1 MRIMNRHIFQNILFL
16 LPAIGCT
23 KEPIKTIQN
32 TLIIQGENVARF
44 NTSRNTLNEGLP
56 AGSTLTF
63 YSQGGIHADEFLLS
77 YNGSNWEG
85 ENLPEWED
93 SQQPAVSCSFCPPLY
108 RNHQSFYQDGF
119 LCDQLYAK
127 ATTNYGENIHLS
139 FQHLFAR
146 IVFNVSSKLNN
157 QISLIE
163 FTPSLSVTGINPD
176 SGEMSYQDTASPMQM
191 EQNEDGIYSFLVPP
205 TTLSIHIQI
214 YTAAGEDYE
223 SQLEEH
229 AFSSG
234 YEYICSIKQD
244 GENPGISTVEDF
256 IAFTHLINGEV
267 YENRS
272 LEEFGEKKGETT
284 TYYLLND
291 LTFTEEESTQVQMI
305 GKYKKGD
312 STGKGLFNDVFDGKG
327 HSLNNLRFEQ
337 TVDGSY
343 YAGLFSGISAT
354 GAVKNLIL
362 GQAVYNKEND
372 TKNAAFLA
380 GINRGEINNCI
391 LQNCTVEII
400 RDDSDFGNL
409 TNWNEGII
417 INCHVDNVRLKNE
430 IPQGNALTRYN
441 QGGKIINCAVTN
453 CNFSKAK
460 NRSGLI
466 CSITKNGEIL
476 NCYLKGNTSKNHAI
490 CLQTE
495 NTNIRCCYYPYG
507 DTREPVGNNY
517 VSAPSDSIM
526 QYGSQQSITEDNL
539 YQILNQ
545 WVRDSGSKLYPES
558 SFLLWEKGETLPA
571 ILVSP

>member
-16 LPAIGCT
+16 LLAIGCT

-63 YSQGGIHADEFLLS
+63 YSQGGIHADELPLS

-108 RNHQSFYQDGF
+108 RNHQSFYQNGF
-119 LCDQLYAK
+119 LCDQLYAQ

-163 FTPSLSVTGINPD
+163 FTPSLSVTEINPD
-176 SGEMSYQDTASPMQM
+176 SREMFYQDTASPMRM
-191 EQNEDGIYSFLVPP
+191 EQDENGVYVFLVPP
-205 TTLSIHIQI
+205 ATLSIHIHI
-214 YTAAGEDYE
+214 YTTTGEDYE

-234 YEYICSIKQD
+234 YEYTCSIKQA
-244 GENPGISTVEDF
+244 GEDPGISTVEDF

-267 YENRS
+267 YGNRS
-272 LEEFGEKKGETT
+272 LEEFGEKTGEIT
-284 TYYLLND
+284 TYYLLNN
-291 LTFTEEESTQVQMI
+291 LTFTEEESTQIQMI
-305 GKYKKGD
+305 GKYKRGD
-312 STGKGLFNDVFDGKG
+312 SSGKGLFNDVFDGKG
-327 HSLNNLRFEQ
+327 HSLNNLHFEQ
-337 TVDGSY
+337 TVDGNY
-343 YAGLFSGISAT
+343 YAGLFSGISST
-354 GAVKNLIL
+354 GVVKDLVL
-362 GQAVYNKEND
+362 EQAVYKKGKGESDNE
-372 TKNAAFLA
+372 AFLI
-380 GINRGEINNCI
+380 GINQGEINNCS
-391 LQNCTVEII
+391 LRSCTIEAITE
-400 RDDSDFGNL
+400 SNLFGCLANL
-409 TNWNEGII
+409 NAGTI
-417 INCHVDNVRLKNE
+417 INCHVDSVQLKTKT
-430 IPQGNALTRYN
+430 PQGNALTRYN

-460 NRSGLI
+460 NKSGLI

-476 NCYLKGNTSKNHAI
+476 NCYLKGNKSKNHVI
-490 CLQTE
+490 CLQATDS
-495 NTNIRCCYYPYG
+495 NIRCCYYDSNPQK
-507 DTREPVGNNY
+507 TPIGNL
-517 VSAPSDSIM
+517 STIPPSDSIM
-526 QYGSQQSITEDNL
+526 RYVSTAEEKGILPT
-539 YQILNQ
+539 ILNQ
-545 WVRDSGSKLYPES
+545 WILDSGKRLFPHLT
-558 SFLLWEKGETLPA
+558 FLSWEKGETLPA

>member
-1 MRIMNRHIFQNILFL
+1 M
-16 LPAIGCT
+16 
-23 KEPIKTIQN
+23 
-32 TLIIQGENVARF
+32 
-44 NTSRNTLNEGLP
+44 
-56 AGSTLTF
+56 
-63 YSQGGIHADEFLLS
+63 
-77 YNGSNWEG
+77 
-85 ENLPEWED
+85 
-93 SQQPAVSCSFCPPLY
+93 
-108 RNHQSFYQDGF
+108 
-119 LCDQLYAK
+119 
-127 ATTNYGENIHLS
+127 
-139 FQHLFAR
+139 
-146 IVFNVSSKLNN
+146 
-157 QISLIE
+157 
-163 FTPSLSVTGINPD
+163 
-176 SGEMSYQDTASPMQM
+176 
-191 EQNEDGIYSFLVPP
+191 
-205 TTLSIHIQI
+205 
-214 YTAAGEDYE
+214 
-223 SQLEEH
+223 
-229 AFSSG
+229 
-234 YEYICSIKQD
+234 
-244 GENPGISTVEDF
+244 
-256 IAFTHLINGEV
+256 
-267 YENRS
+267 
-272 LEEFGEKKGETT
+272 

-343 YAGLFSGISAT
+343 YAGLFSGISTT

-380 GINRGEINNCI
+380 GINRGEINNCM

-409 TNWNEGII
+409 ANWNEGII

-526 QYGSQQSITEDNL
+526 QYGSQQSITENNL

-545 WVRDSGSKLYPES
+545 WVRDSGARLYPES
-558 SFLLWEKGETLPA
+558 SFLLWEKEKRYPPSWYPHNFSKNKKK
-571 ILVSP
+571 VSINIVFLRQMQKLKP